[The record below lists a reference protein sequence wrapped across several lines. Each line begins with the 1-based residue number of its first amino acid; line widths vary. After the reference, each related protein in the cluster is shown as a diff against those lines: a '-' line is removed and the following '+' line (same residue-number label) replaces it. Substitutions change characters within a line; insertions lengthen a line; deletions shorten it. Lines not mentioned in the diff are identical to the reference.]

1 MRWWF
6 WCSHLLPPP
15 IIKMKNKYKIL
26 TFDFLMTIN
35 VWEFIYQLIR
45 LNLLGKTSKR
55 FENKV
60 SQFIKK
66 NYEKKDQ

>member
-1 MRWWF
+1 
-6 WCSHLLPPP
+6 
-15 IIKMKNKYKIL
+15 MKNKYKIL

-45 LNLLGKTSKR
+45 LNLVGKTSKG

-60 SQFIKK
+60 SQFIRK